1 LTVLTLEE
9 KMSLRPTVLS
19 PASLL
24 RRSIDRH
31 LREVHGLSR
40 RTFLQ
45 SAAGS
50 AGLALTAS
58 LGMPRLA
65 RAKGHGHDLQPKP
78 IPVGAAPLGIP
89 IHHIPVQPAAAR
101 IQDLTEPSQITDFNG
116 LVGLNRIR
124 GAGRGA
130 GFADPLAFQADMG
143 FMSGKYIGEDGE
155 KHNGTFVFI

>member
-1 LTVLTLEE
+1 M
-9 KMSLRPTVLS
+9 KMNLRPTVFS

-31 LREVHGLSR
+31 LQEVHGLSR

-45 SAAGS
+45 SAAGT

-65 RAKGHGHDLQPKP
+65 HAKDHDRDNNQPKP
-78 IPVGAAPLGIP
+78 IPGGASPLGIS
-89 IHHIPVQPAAAR
+89 IHHFPVQPTAIPISA
-101 IQDLTEPSQITDFNG
+101 LTEPSQITDFNG

-124 GAGRGA
+124 GAGRGS

-155 KHNGTFVFI
+155 SHNGVYVFI